1 MIPPMQKTT
10 PPSRLHPGR
19 VLARFSVFSMAMA
32 LAAAPAFAQEDEF
45 GADGAEAAPGA
56 TLEGGPPTAD
66 DGPSVSTVLLGG
78 GIYNFA
84 SSFEQGGGEVSVGRA
99 FAGVGA
105 RFRFDPQIGV
115 GLRLAYEGGFYDF
128 DGDSRLSPAPGVAPW
143 GDVHSVQ
150 IGGRVDYAFD
160 RQWRANLGLF
170 FEFSG
175 ETSASA
181 GDSFTVGGTIGASY
195 SFSETFTLG
204 GGVLLSSRLEES
216 VLAIPLIFIDWEFA
230 ENWKLTNVAGPEAY
244 PTGAGLELEWTIN
257 DGFALAL
264 GARYEFRQFR
274 LDDSG
279 PASRA
284 GGVGGVQ
291 QTPVWL
297 RAEWRPDAAWRFDG
311 VVGVSAFQQWEL
323 LDAGGAQQAKVDA
336 DPSLFVGAFVSYRF

>member
-1 MIPPMQKTT
+1 MIRFMQTRR
-10 PPSRLHPGR
+10 SCR
-19 VLARFSVFSMAMA
+19 SVHGS
-32 LAAAPAFAQEDEF
+32 AFATLLMLVASAF
-45 GADGAEAAPGA
+45 GQSGDDAYGEDGAEGAPGS
-56 TLEGGPPTAD
+56 TLEAGPPGAD
-66 DGPSVSTVLLGG
+66 ESPAVSTVLLGG
-78 GIYNFA
+78 AIYNFA
-84 SSFEQGGGEVSVGRA
+84 SSFEQGGGEASVGRA

-128 DGDSRLSPAPGVAPW
+128 DGDSLLSPAPGVAPW

-175 ETSASA
+175 EGSASA
-181 GDSFTVGGTIGASY
+181 GDTFTVGGTVGASY
-195 SFSETFTLG
+195 SLSETFSIG

-216 VLAIPLIFIDWEFA
+216 VLVIPLIFIDWEFS
-230 ENWKLTNVAGPEAY
+230 ENWRLTNVAGPEAY
-244 PTGAGLELEWTIN
+244 PTGAGLELEWSVN
-257 DGFALAL
+257 ESFDVAL

-279 PASRA
+279 PATRA

-297 RAEWRPDAAWRFDG
+297 RAEWRPDGAWRFDA
-311 VVGVSAFQQWEL
+311 VVGMSVFQQWEL
-323 LDAGGAQQAKVDA
+323 LDANGVEQAKVDA
-336 DPSLFVGAFVSYRF
+336 DPSLFVGAFLSYRF